1 MTFKENF
8 QLTTIELNE
17 KRVLRDAIHD
27 YIHVDHLLI
36 WYLINS
42 KEVQRLRR
50 IKQLGGTYQFFRV
63 LNIHVLHIL

>member
-1 MTFKENF
+1 MTFKEDF

-42 KEVQRLRR
+42 KEVRN
-50 IKQLGGTYQFFRV
+50 V
-63 LNIHVLHIL
+63 